1 MNYQKFIQERLKI
14 VNKEGEVVPFILNA
28 IQKKFIELRTG
39 RDIILKAR
47 QEGFSSLILAMFTAD
62 FVLKPNTTNVI
73 VADIT
78 ENAEA
83 LLERVKFFLD
93 SYEQVTGVKVPLKY
107 NSKYELQNKLNGS
120 KYSIGTAENTEFGRS
135 RTITNLHMSEAAF
148 YTHLDKI
155 LAGALQAVVPTG
167 NVVIETTANGFN
179 DFKKL
184 WEAAKNGENGFKPLF
199 FNASDFYSAEFLEA
213 KKKELGRMYD
223 QEYPSSDVEAFLSTG
238 DSFFDLFAL
247 KAYLAGCRNAIEI

>member
-1 MNYQKFIQERLKI
+1 MNYTKFIETRLKI

-28 IQKKFIELRTG
+28 IQRKFLEKRTG
-39 RDIILKAR
+39 RDLVLKAR
-47 QEGFSSLILAMFTAD
+47 QQGFSSLILAMFTAD
-62 FVLKPNTTNVI
+62 FILKPNTTNVI
-73 VADIT
+73 VADIS

-93 SYEQVTGVKVPLKY
+93 SYADITGVKVPLKY
-107 NSKYELQNKLNGS
+107 NSKYELQNKINGS

-135 RTITNLHMSEAAF
+135 RTITNLHMSEGAF
-148 YTHLDKI
+148 YPHLEKI

-184 WEAAKNGENGFKPLF
+184 WESAKNGENGFNAMF
-199 FNASDFYSAEFLEA
+199 FNAADFYSVEFLDQ
-213 KKKELGRMYD
+213 KKRELGRMYE
-223 QEYPSSDVEAFLSTG
+223 QEYPSSDVEAFLSSG
-238 DSFFDLFAL
+238 DTFFDTFAL
-247 KAYLAGCRNAIEI
+247 KAYLKGCRDALQV